1 LVVYARRKKRI
12 TTHREIELMPIAVAS
27 PIAGVTPNRET
38 LIEEVWPSIA
48 ATGPGRLIGQICN
61 SIPVKI
67 NGVRISQILFALP
80 LGAIGAPM
88 YLLTKITGQRYSLT
102 NRTVQV
108 RSSIGDRLYKQIKLE
123 DIADI
128 AVVVLPGQE
137 FHNAADLEIKNERGD
152 VIMKL
157 PGVVRPQRFR
167 QVILDAREARVR
179 NDASLATINAR
190 VR

>member
-1 LVVYARRKKRI
+1 
-12 TTHREIELMPIAVAS
+12 MPTAVAS

-48 ATGPGRLIGQICN
+48 ATSTGRLIGQICN
-61 SIPVKI
+61 SIPAKI

-80 LGAIGAPM
+80 LGGIGALW
-88 YLLTKITGQRYSLT
+88 YLGTKVTGQRYSLT

-108 RSSIGDRLYKQIKLE
+108 RSSIGDRLFSQIKLE
-123 DIADI
+123 DIAEI
-128 AVVVLPGQE
+128 SVVVRPGQE

-152 VIMKL
+152 VIMTL
-157 PGVVRPQRFR
+157 QGVVCPQRFR
-167 QVILDAREARVR
+167 QVILDAREARIR

-190 VR
+190 H